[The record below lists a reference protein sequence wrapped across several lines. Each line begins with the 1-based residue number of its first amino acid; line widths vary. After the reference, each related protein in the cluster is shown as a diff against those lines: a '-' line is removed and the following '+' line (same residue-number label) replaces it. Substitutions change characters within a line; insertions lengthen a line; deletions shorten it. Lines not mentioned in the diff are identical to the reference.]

1 MTGVALTPGMWRQIM
16 TRRIKAFVANESG
29 ATAVEY
35 ALLASLIAIVIVT
48 SVAAI
53 GTKLSGVFNEVA
65 TNLK

>member
-1 MTGVALTPGMWRQIM
+1 MWRQIM